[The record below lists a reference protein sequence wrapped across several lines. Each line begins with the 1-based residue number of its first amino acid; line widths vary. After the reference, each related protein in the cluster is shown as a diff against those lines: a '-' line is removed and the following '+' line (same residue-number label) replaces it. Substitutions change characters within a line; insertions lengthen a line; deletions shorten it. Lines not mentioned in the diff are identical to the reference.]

1 MNKTKRFAFAN
12 VGVCARPQIVVG
24 LLLLM
29 ITVLQPSGVA
39 AQNQTSVRM
48 YFFTNHGCA
57 PCRQVEPGI
66 EALTKE
72 GYPVTT
78 IILDEQPDWAQQ
90 FSVDRTPT
98 VILVADNKIVG
109 RHAGLINAET
119 LKQWFVAVG
128 VPAGYQSANST
139 AVAEGPLQSALVN
152 GGSTP
157 PRGRSTLHQGTRQ
170 PANAAE
176 QRALNA
182 TVRLKVEDPEGI
194 SYATGTV
201 VHCHDGEWLVM
212 TCGHVFRESKGQG
225 KITAD
230 FGFADGKEN
239 SAPGQ
244 LISYDADARDIAL
257 IAVQAGQTIEPV
269 LVAKK
274 TDVIDRG
281 DAIFSIGCDQGDLP
295 TIRNSQ
301 IKNRAAY
308 DGALKYDIFGR
319 PVNGRSGG
327 GLFNTAGEL
336 IGVCNAAAVEEDEG
350 IFTALETV
358 HWQIAQAN
366 LEDLF
371 EAAANP
377 AGSVVEPTDI
387 ANVISIE
394 SDSDNILHSRSN
406 ENRGM
411 IDIRPAPKQGFSN
424 NSVNSLAAA
433 DRSKPIPTPVGWEV
447 SSAAEPTTGN
457 YDREVI
463 IIVRSKSDP
472 QRTEAITISHP
483 SGQLLEYLGTMQ
495 NSESQ
500 PRQLDVAELRKNM
513 PTTDIPANNLIR

>member
-1 MNKTKRFAFAN
+1 MNKTNRFAFAIA
-12 VGVCARPQIVVG
+12 GIFARPQIVAG
-24 LLLLM
+24 LFFLM
-29 ITVLQPSGVA
+29 ITVLPPSGVA
-39 AQNQTSVRM
+39 AQDQTSVRM

-66 EALTKE
+66 QALTNA

-109 RHAGLINAET
+109 RHAGLIDRET
-119 LKQWFVAVG
+119 LKQWFAAVG
-128 VPAGYQSANST
+128 VPTGNQSANST
-139 AVAEGPLQSALVN
+139 GLTEVPIKLPSADVT
-152 GGSTP
+152 STP
-157 PRGRSTLHQGTRQ
+157 PSGRSTLHQGTRQ
-170 PANAAE
+170 PASAAE

-257 IAVQAGQTIEPV
+257 IAVQAGQPIEPV
-269 LVAKK
+269 LLAKK

-281 DAIFSIGCDQGDLP
+281 DAIFSIGCDQGDMP

-301 IKNRAAY
+301 IKNRATY
-308 DGALKYDIFGR
+308 DGAIKYDIFGR

-366 LEDLF
+366 LETLF
-371 EAAANP
+371 EPSANSVGP
-377 AGSVVEPTDI
+377 VVEPTDI
-387 ANVISIE
+387 ASVIANE
-394 SDSDNILHSRSN
+394 TVSDDIFHSRSN

-411 IDIRPAPKQGFSN
+411 VDIRPSQKQGSSN
-424 NSVNSLAAA
+424 STLDALAATS
-433 DRSKPIPTPVGWEV
+433 RPKPPTPVSWEM
-447 SSAAEPTTGN
+447 SSAPESTTGN
-457 YDREVI
+457 YDSEVI

-500 PRQLDVAELRKNM
+500 PRLLDVAELRKNM
-513 PTTDIPANNLIR
+513 PTTDPQAINLTR